1 MPSITSANSTTIK
14 TDATDSCPLLTAR
27 RLHRRNHIAASV
39 RYSPVTSTTGG
50 WYLRGDIG
58 IGVQTFSEFDFTQ
71 TNSAFVWPS
80 NWQIV
85 QKDIQ
90 DTAIFGLGVGY
101 VVNNWLRVDVTGE
114 YRTEAAFKATGSYS
128 GVANFCNPAFGGGV
142 GTCFD
147 VNSGNI
153 SSSVFMANAYVDLG
167 TWWCLTPF
175 IGAGVGGAYNR
186 ITGVQDNGINSSGFV
201 GFGYT
206 LNDNSA
212 WSLAWNVQ
220 AGLTYNVSNNLKIDF
235 SWRYLNLGSPQTAIV
250 QCQNT
255 PACPSAFY
263 TLKDM
268 TSQDFRIG
276 FRWMIQPAA
285 GTGVMAAQPVFAPQ
299 PEYEPPPV
307 YAPQPPLSSRG

>member
-1 MPSITSANSTTIK
+1 M
-14 TDATDSCPLLTAR
+14 
-27 RLHRRNHIAASV
+27 
-39 RYSPVTSTTGG
+39 
-50 WYLRGDIG
+50 
-58 IGVQTFSEFDFTQ
+58 QTFSEFNFTQ

-85 QKDIQ
+85 QKNIQ
-90 DTAIFGLGVGY
+90 DTTIFGIGVGY

-114 YRTEAAFKATGSYS
+114 HRNEAAFKATGSYS
-128 GVANFCNPAFGGGV
+128 GLANFCNGGV

-153 SSSVFMANAYVDLG
+153 SSSVFMANAYVDVG

-186 ITGVQDNGINSSGFV
+186 ISGVQDNGIISSGAV

-212 WSLAWNVQ
+212 WTLAWNVQ
-220 AGLTYNVSNNLKIDF
+220 AGLTYNVNNNLKIDF

-255 PACPSAFY
+255 PGCPVRLLHAEGHDLAGFPRSASAGCSR
-263 TLKDM
+263 LGGG
-268 TSQDFRIG
+268 IG
-276 FRWMIQPAA
+276 LFPVAQAGLCTAAAIHSGAAPAIRAAAAICPAA
-285 GTGVMAAQPVFAPQ
+285 DGASGLCAAAAALDPRLTRSCEVW
-299 PEYEPPPV
+299 
-307 YAPQPPLSSRG
+307 PLCARQKDE

>member
-1 MPSITSANSTTIK
+1 MVSVKSFLAAAAAAVISTAAWAADMPMPPPPQAPP
-14 TDATDSCPLLTAR
+14 CCQ
-27 RLHRRNHIAASV
+27 
-39 RYSPVTSTTGG
+39 TGG

-58 IGVQTFSEFDFTQ
+58 IGVQTFSEFNFTQ

-90 DTAIFGLGVGY
+90 DTAIFGLGIGY

-114 YRTEAAFKATGSYS
+114 HRNEAAFKATGSYS
-128 GVANFCNPAFGGGV
+128 GLANFCNGGV

-186 ITGVQDNGINSSGFV
+186 ISGIQDNGIISTGTV
-201 GFGYT
+201 GLRLRVGQLRLDFG
-206 LNDNSA
+206 LE
-212 WSLAWNVQ
+212 
-220 AGLTYNVSNNLKIDF
+220 
-235 SWRYLNLGSPQTAIV
+235 R
-250 QCQNT
+250 
-255 PACPSAFY
+255 
-263 TLKDM
+263 
-268 TSQDFRIG
+268 
-276 FRWMIQPAA
+276 
-285 GTGVMAAQPVFAPQ
+285 TGRPHLQRQ
-299 PEYEPPPV
+299 
-307 YAPQPPLSSRG
+307 

>member
-1 MPSITSANSTTIK
+1 MVSVKSF
-14 TDATDSCPLLTAR
+14 
-27 RLHRRNHIAASV
+27 IAAAAAIVVS
-39 RYSPVTSTTGG
+39 STAIYAADMPAPPPEMIYLPAPCCGTGG

-114 YRTEAAFKATGSYS
+114 YRTEAAFKAAGSYS
-128 GVANFCNPAFGGGV
+128 GVANFCNPPLGGGV

-175 IGAGVGGAYNR
+175 IGAGVGGAYNK
-186 ITGVQDNGINSSGFV
+186 ITGVQDNGI
-201 GFGYT
+201 
-206 LNDNSA
+206 
-212 WSLAWNVQ
+212 
-220 AGLTYNVSNNLKIDF
+220 I
-235 SWRYLNLGSPQTAIV
+235 SP
-250 QCQNT
+250 
-255 PACPSAFY
+255 
-263 TLKDM
+263 
-268 TSQDFRIG
+268 
-276 FRWMIQPAA
+276 PAA
-285 GTGVMAAQPVFAPQ
+285 RSASVT
-299 PEYEPPPV
+299 
-307 YAPQPPLSSRG
+307 R

>member
-1 MPSITSANSTTIK
+1 MVSVKSFTAGAVAIVVSSTAVYAADMPAPPPEMIYLPAPCCG
-14 TDATDSCPLLTAR
+14 A
-27 RLHRRNHIAASV
+27 
-39 RYSPVTSTTGG
+39 GG

-71 TNSAFVWPS
+71 TNPAFVWPS

-128 GVANFCNPAFGGGV
+128 GVANFCNPPLGGGV

-186 ITGVQDNGINSSGFV
+186 ITGVQDNGIIS
-201 GFGYT
+201 
-206 LNDNSA
+206 
-212 WSLAWNVQ
+212 
-220 AGLTYNVSNNLKIDF
+220 
-235 SWRYLNLGSPQTAIV
+235 
-250 QCQNT
+250 
-255 PACPSAFY
+255 
-263 TLKDM
+263 
-268 TSQDFRIG
+268 
-276 FRWMIQPAA
+276 
-285 GTGVMAAQPVFAPQ
+285 
-299 PEYEPPPV
+299 PPPTARSASV
-307 YAPQPPLSSRG
+307 TR